1 MSNVLIGSAII
12 NPDNPKRLPHIDSD
26 NNIIAGCNPVTLF
39 MIFGMR
45 IISWINCI
53 IINTIAVEPRES
65 HILCS
70 VSMLC
75 SMQRIKAG
83 IKPSICM

>member
-1 MSNVLIGSAII
+1 VLIGSAII
-12 NPDNPKRLPHIDSD
+12 NPDKPNRLPHIDND
-26 NNIIAGCNPVTLF
+26 NNIIAGCKPVTLF

-53 IINTIAVEPRES
+53 IINTIEVEPRES

-70 VSMLC
+70 VSML
-75 SMQRIKAG
+75 
-83 IKPSICM
+83 